1 MGVRLTGRRLSSCMY
16 ERAEA
21 LRLGGLGESAVTND
35 KELEILTQVYQAQ
48 EKKAASSQRS
58 IAQAAGMSLGM
69 TNAILKRLAEKG
81 FVMMRRVNSRNVHY
95 LVTPEGVD
103 EVAKRSYR
111 YLRRTVGHVVR
122 YKERVREFCKTQR
135 AAGRRHIVLLGPSDL
150 TFLVEWCA
158 EKEGL
163 SFRAEPEA
171 ERYFAQ
177 HGGGAGQAGAA
188 PADGTVVLLLAE
200 NVETK
205 IPALSPDIVQL
216 AEILVREL

>member
-1 MGVRLTGRRLSSCMY
+1 MY
-16 ERAEA
+16 ESSEA
-21 LRLGGLGESAVTND
+21 LRLSELGESGAVTNE

-48 EKKAASSQRS
+48 EQKSASSQRS

-95 LVTPEGVD
+95 LVTPAGVD

-122 YKERVREFCKTQR
+122 YKERVREFCKAER
-135 AAGRRHIVLLGPSDL
+135 AAGTRHIVLLGPSDL

-158 EKEGL
+158 EKESL
-163 SFRAEPEA
+163 TVEA
-171 ERYFAQ
+171 HTEIERYLA
-177 HGGGAGQAGAA
+177 HESR
-188 PADGTVVLLLAE
+188 PASTAVADTVLLLAE
-200 NVETK
+200 TV
-205 IPALSPDIVQL
+205 PAAAAGIDPHNTTQNKPRAVLLSEV
-216 AEILVREL
+216 LVGDK